1 MTALL
6 NALARS
12 GIVIS
17 NPFHPRPRY
26 TRPRR
31 GDARK
36 DFARTAESMQTIGKD
51 FRRVAARELADG
63 KSPYKR

>member
-6 NALARS
+6 KTLARS

-26 TRPRR
+26 ARPRI
-31 GDARK
+31 GDACK
-36 DFARTAESMQTIGKD
+36 DFVRVADDMRVIDKD
-51 FRRVAARELADG
+51 FRRVAARETFDE
-63 KSPYKR
+63 SPYKR